1 MACVS
6 LHIPTHPQPATKDMA
21 QSHHP
26 QALPAKDQL
35 FCPSVGSRVNGPAAA
50 GCGVLAPGTYII
62 GPSLDLLVE
71 FVLVL
76 IPERR
81 VAHQQDVQDD
91 P

>member
-6 LHIPTHPQPATKDMA
+6 LRIPTYPQSATKDVA
-21 QSHHP
+21 QNHP
-26 QALPAKDQL
+26 QALPAKDEL
-35 FCPSVGSRVNGPAAA
+35 YCPSRGSRVNGPAAT
-50 GCGVLAPGTYII
+50 GHRVLAPGTYII
-62 GPSLDLLVE
+62 GPGLDLLVE